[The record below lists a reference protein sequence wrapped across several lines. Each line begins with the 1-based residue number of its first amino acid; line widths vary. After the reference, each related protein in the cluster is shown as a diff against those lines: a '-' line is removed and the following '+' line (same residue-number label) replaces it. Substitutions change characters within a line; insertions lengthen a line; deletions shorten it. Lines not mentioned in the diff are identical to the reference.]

1 MIGYLRGELAENRL
15 GQIVIDV
22 SGVGYEVTVSE
33 KTRENLPD
41 IGNPVK
47 IFTYMSVREDGV
59 SLFGFARKDEQDM
72 FYKLISVSGVGPKG
86 ALAILSVFEVPD
98 LKYAILSEDAAKIAK
113 APTIGKKTAERIIID
128 LKDKIDRSEILGIS
142 PSDSASTSDNA
153 KLAPAA
159 EDAIDALIALGYD
172 KNASKKAV
180 MSVEGSEELDTSAI
194 LKQALQ
200 FLF

>member
-1 MIGYLRGELAENRL
+1 MIGYLRGELAENRP

-22 SGVGYEVTVSE
+22 NGVGYEVTISE
-33 KTRENLPD
+33 KTRENLP
-41 IGNPVK
+41 GLGEQVK

-98 LKYAILSEDAAKIAK
+98 LKYAILSEDAGKISK

-128 LKDKIDRSEILGIS
+128 LKDKIDKSEIIGVS
-142 PSDSASTSDNA
+142 PSEPDEMDNTKLSAEVT
-153 KLAPAA
+153 
-159 EDAIDALIALGYD
+159 DAVDALVALGYD
-172 KNASKKAV
+172 KNGAKKAV
-180 MSVEGSEELDTSAI
+180 MSVEGYAEMDSSEIIKKAF
-194 LKQALQ
+194 Q
-200 FLF
+200 FLL

>member
-128 LKDKIDRSEILGIS
+128 LKDKIDRSEILGVS
-142 PSDSASTSDNA
+142 PSDSASTSDSA

-159 EDAIDALIALGYD
+159 EDAVDALIALGYD